1 MSSLFDLTGK
11 NAIITGSSKGIGKA
25 IAHRMAQHGARVVI
39 TSRKLDVC
47 EQVSS
52 EINDEFGNDA
62 SIAISCNISDKDQL
76 KSLYSKSKNWCGEIS
91 TLVCNAAVNPY
102 FGPSINTPDE
112 AFEKIMRSNVQ
123 SNFWLC
129 NEILP
134 DMMIKKS
141 GSIIIISSI
150 AGLQGTPVLGAYAIS
165 KAADSQLARNIS
177 VEYGANNIRANCI
190 SPGLIKTDFARAL
203 WENESIL
210 KAATSHSALKRIG
223 MPDEI
228 AGAAVFLASEA
239 GAFVTGQ
246 NLIINGGE
254 APGL

>member
-11 NAIITGSSKGIGKA
+11 NAIITGSSRGIGKA
-25 IAHRMAQHGARVVI
+25 IAHRMAQHGAKVVI
-39 TSRKLDVC
+39 TSRKLDAC
-47 EQVSS
+47 EEVSS
-52 EINDEFGNDA
+52 EINREFGEDT
-62 SIAISCNISDKDQL
+62 SIAISCNISDKEQL
-76 KSLYSKSKNWCGEIS
+76 KNLYTQSKKWCGEIS

-102 FGPSINTPDE
+102 FGPSINTPDD
-112 AFEKIMRSNVQ
+112 AFEKIMKSNVQ

-129 NEILP
+129 NEVLP
-134 DMMIKKS
+134 DMTSRKT

-177 VEYGANNIRANCI
+177 VEYGASNIRANCI

-210 KAATSHSALKRIG
+210 KSATSHSALKRIG

-228 AGAAVFLASEA
+228 AGAAVYLASEA
-239 GAFVTGQ
+239 GSFMTGQ
-246 NLIINGGE
+246 NIVIDGGE
-254 APGL
+254 SEQ

>member
-112 AFEKIMRSNVQ
+112 AFEKIMKSNVQ

-134 DMMIKKS
+134 DMMVKKS

-177 VEYGANNIRANCI
+177 VEYGTNNIRANCI

>member
-52 EINDEFGNDA
+52 EINDEFGIDA

-102 FGPSINTPDE
+102 F
-112 AFEKIMRSNVQ
+112 
-123 SNFWLC
+123 
-129 NEILP
+129 
-134 DMMIKKS
+134 
-141 GSIIIISSI
+141 
-150 AGLQGTPVLGAYAIS
+150 
-165 KAADSQLARNIS
+165 
-177 VEYGANNIRANCI
+177 
-190 SPGLIKTDFARAL
+190 
-203 WENESIL
+203 
-210 KAATSHSALKRIG
+210 
-223 MPDEI
+223 
-228 AGAAVFLASEA
+228 
-239 GAFVTGQ
+239 
-246 NLIINGGE
+246 
-254 APGL
+254 

>member
-112 AFEKIMRSNVQ
+112 AFEKIMKSNVQ

-134 DMMIKKS
+134 DMMVKKS

>member
-11 NAIITGSSKGIGKA
+11 NAIITGSSRGIGKA
-25 IAHRMAQHGARVVI
+25 IAHRMAQHGAKVVI
-39 TSRKLDVC
+39 TSRKIDVC
-47 EQVSS
+47 KEVSS
-52 EINDEFGNDA
+52 EINNEFGNDT
-62 SIAISCNISDKDQL
+62 SIAIACNISDKNQL
-76 KSLYSKSKNWCGEIS
+76 KNLYAQSKKWCGDIS

-112 AFEKIMRSNVQ
+112 AFEKIMKSNVQ

-129 NEILP
+129 NEVLP
-134 DMMIKKS
+134 EMTLRKS

-177 VEYGANNIRANCI
+177 VEYGSNNIRANCI

-228 AGAAVFLASEA
+228 AGAAVFLASQA

>member
-11 NAIITGSSKGIGKA
+11 NAIITGSSRGIGKA
-25 IAHRMAQHGARVVI
+25 IAYRMAQHGAKVVI
-39 TSRKLDVC
+39 TSRKLDAC
-47 EQVSS
+47 EEVSS
-52 EINDEFGNDA
+52 EINKEFGENA
-62 SIAISCNISDKDQL
+62 SIAIACNISDKEQL
-76 KSLYSKSKNWCGEIS
+76 KNLYIQSKKWCGEIS

-112 AFEKIMRSNVQ
+112 AFEKIMKSNVQ

-129 NEILP
+129 NEVLP
-134 DMMIKKS
+134 DMILRKT

-177 VEYGANNIRANCI
+177 VEYGASNIRANCI